1 MPPLT
6 ASAAPRAD
14 AVAELALPAGYD
26 LAGTLGVLARGK
38 QDPTIRFT
46 HDGVWLAYAAAE
58 GLVSL
63 RLTARRGAQGTAV
76 EARLW
81 GPGADS
87 ALAGLPRLLGAEDDW
102 SAFDDPG
109 FQATLPL
116 LVSRP
121 RRLHSGLRLPA
132 TGRMVDALVPAVLE
146 QKITTIEARYSWR
159 YLVSRHG
166 TPAPGPAPAGLK
178 AAPSAAQWRRIPS
191 WEWHR
196 AGVDSK
202 RSGTIL
208 RLCGAAS
215 GLERLAASEPGAELA
230 AKLCS
235 IPGIGPWTA
244 AETTQR
250 THGDPDSV
258 SVGDFHLAPFVGYAL
273 TGRKTDDAGMLELL
287 EPWRGHRQRVVRMLV
302 LSGFRKP
309 AFGPRL
315 APQDHRFH

>member
-6 ASAAPRAD
+6 ASAAARAD
-14 AVAELALPAGYD
+14 AATEITLPAGYD
-26 LAGTLGVLARGK
+26 LSGTLGILARGK
-38 QDPTIRFT
+38 QDPTIHFT
-46 HDGVWLAYAAAE
+46 YDGVWLAYAATG

-63 RLTARRGAQGTAV
+63 RLAARRIADGTV
-76 EARLW
+76 VDARLW

-87 ALAGLPRLLGAEDDW
+87 ALPGLPRLLGAEDDW
-102 SAFDDPG
+102 SVFDAPE
-109 FQATLPL
+109 FQATLPRL
-116 LVSRP
+116 ASQP
-121 RRLHSGLRLPA
+121 RRLNPGLRLPA
-132 TGRMVDALVPAVLE
+132 TGRMMDALVPAVLE

-166 TPAPGPAPAGLK
+166 SPAPGPAPAGLL
-178 AAPSAAQWRRIPS
+178 APPSPQQWRKVPS

-208 RLCGAAS
+208 RACSLAP
-215 GLERLAASEPGAELA
+215 GLERLAGLPAGAELA

-235 IPGIGPWTA
+235 VPGIGPWTA

-258 SVGDFHLAPFVGYAL
+258 SVGDFHLASFVGYAL

-287 EPWRGHRQRVVRMLV
+287 EPWRGHRQRVVRMLM

-309 AFGPRL
+309 KFGPRL